1 MIGRNDGRE
10 LVRRDVISLDHHHDE
25 HGDKLLESE
34 DFRKLAARCGGRV
47 ATRRGSR
54 QRGQHHAADLHQ
66 PGLLGGTAAAVAS
79 AGWLPPINTI
89 DMAYAQEAGAPETF
103 RFAWISDTHL
113 LPKEVNT
120 RFVEK
125 AVRAVN
131 DVKAMDP
138 PPDFLIFGG
147 DLAQLGDPVE
157 LQLGNEII
165 NELQIKKYF
174 IPGEHDWYLDMG
186 KTWTELFGAS
196 PWTFDHKGVRFIG
209 LDTVSRAT
217 DFWTARNMSPDRA
230 HGRHGDPRRR
240 AGRRL
245 GRARPRAA
253 RLSRQDPVRLGQDRP
268 VVIFTHNPLYEYYP
282 PWNFWVRD
290 WREVHEIV
298 KPYTKITNIHGHTHQ
313 VLYNEIGAMRSIGML
328 ATSWPWPYAPE
339 GVPDLTKPMI
349 RADPGDPFDG
359 VGWGKM
365 TFEAGAEGRERVD
378 DVAQGGPGDRPGG
391 RGLGRQPDD
400 VPEARPDGR

>member
-1 MIGRNDGRE
+1 MSI
-10 LVRRDVISLDHHHDE
+10 DHHHDE
-25 HGDKLLESE
+25 QGDELLKSE
-34 DFRKLAARCGGRV
+34 DFQKARREMRQVLWRPGVRPDNQVGISRRV
-47 ATRRGSR
+47 LINRA
-54 QRGQHHAADLHQ
+54 
-66 PGLLGGTAAAVAS
+66 LLGGTAAAAAS
-79 AGWLPPINTI
+79 AGWLPRINTI
-89 DMAYAQEAGAPETF
+89 DMAYAQEAGPPETF

-113 LPKEVNT
+113 YPKEVNT

-147 DLAQLGDPVE
+147 DLAQLGDPIE
-157 LQLGNEII
+157 LKLGNEII
-165 NELQIKKYF
+165 SELKIKKYF

-209 LDTVSRAT
+209 LDTVSRAA
-217 DFWTARNMSPDRA
+217 DYWTARNMSPEERMGAMSGLDGA
-230 HGRHGDPRRR
+230 L
-240 AGRRL
+240 AGAWSGL
-245 GRARPRAA
+245 GREQLDYLDKT
-253 RLSRQDPVRLGQDRP
+253 LSSWGRDRP
-268 VVIFTHNPLYEYYP
+268 VIILTHNPLYEYYP

-339 GVPDLTKPMI
+339 GVPDLTQPMV
-349 RADPGDPFDG
+349 RVNPGDPFDG
-359 VGWGKM
+359 VGWGKIAFNAETQKVDHEWM
-365 TFEAGAEGRERVD
+365 MWRKEVLATIGPNSGTGDNATTF
-378 DVAQGGPGDRPGG
+378 
-391 RGLGRQPDD
+391 LS
-400 VPEARPDGR
+400 ARPDGR